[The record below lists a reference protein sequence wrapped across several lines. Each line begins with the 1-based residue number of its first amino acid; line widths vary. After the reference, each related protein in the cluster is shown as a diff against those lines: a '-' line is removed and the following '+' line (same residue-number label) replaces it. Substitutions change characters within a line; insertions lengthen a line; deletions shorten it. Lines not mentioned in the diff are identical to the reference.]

1 MTNMAVIIFMYHIRL
16 VCAANI
22 LYPPYIQTRKA
33 IRNFICSHSNPHRFL
48 KRDQGIIVLIG
59 NFNL

>member
-33 IRNFICSHSNPHRFL
+33 IRNFICSHTQTLTGFL
-48 KRDQGIIVLIG
+48 KEIRESLS
-59 NFNL
+59 